1 MVEEMAGSGESGV
14 LSMMPPVQRLA
25 CLLAFAWCGTAFG
38 IIPYGSGPNDVDS
51 NLNVLTPNTLPP
63 NGSPAANIVQFG
75 GNNASGIYL
84 GFGYVLTANHVVMVD
99 NGLVIN
105 GVSYDRDLTFAPLQI
120 TEDNPAT
127 AYADVVD
134 MKLIKILPGLGLPS
148 APSVVQKLPLNFST
162 TSDLNFAGTMSG
174 WGQGKGSFIP
184 VGMTPVNANK
194 GWLWGGDGTRAL
206 RWATNTTLSS
216 VVNPNYMGYAY
227 EGLETAFN
235 RSLGS
240 TTGQITLGDSGGG
253 FFQFIDGVWKLSGL
267 NTSILSWQASA
278 STYDG
283 VAPFFPAPPVFPQQ
297 ADSPDLTDYVRIARY
312 GYLLRYENW
321 ANAKLGNPAA
331 VLTADPDKDEVSNLL
346 EYAFHTDP
354 NSAASAS
361 YPQPGVEGSD
371 VTLTYT
377 QLLSATDLS
386 YVVEEASSLTNSTV
400 WTPATV
406 VEEIVSTSGLT
417 RVVKAK
423 VAMGVATRKFLRLK
437 VTQLQP

>member
-1 MVEEMAGSGESGV
+1 MVEERRYLGKGGV
-14 LSMMPPVQRLA
+14 FSMMPSAQRLA
-25 CLLAFAWCGTAFG
+25 CLLAFAWCGGAAQA
-38 IIPYGSGPNDVDS
+38 IIPYGAGPSDVDS
-51 NLNVLTPNTLPP
+51 NLNVLAPDTLPP
-63 NGSPAANIVQFG
+63 NGAPVANLVQFG
-75 GNNASGIYL
+75 VNNASGIYL
-84 GFGYVLTANHVVMVD
+84 GFGYVLTAHHVNMED
-99 NGLVIN
+99 SGLVIN

-120 TEDNPAT
+120 TEENPST

-134 MKLIKILPGLGLPS
+134 MKLIKILPRVIAPLGLPS
-148 APSVVQKLPLNFST
+148 APSVVQKLPLNYAT
-162 TSDLNFAGTMSG
+162 GSDLSTSGTMAG
-174 WGQGKGSFIP
+174 WGQGKGAAI
-184 VGMTPVNANK
+184 TPANK

-216 VVNPNYMGYAY
+216 VVNPNYSGYHY

-240 TTGQITLGDSGGG
+240 TTGQITMGDSGGG
-253 FFQFIDGVWKLSGL
+253 LFQLIGGTWKLSGL

-283 VAPFFPAPPVFPQQ
+283 SPPFFSTPQPS
-297 ADSPDLTDYVRIARY
+297 DSPDLTDYVRIARY

-321 ANAKLGNPAA
+321 ANAKLADPAA
-331 VLTADPDKDEVSNLL
+331 VLTADPDKDGVTNLL

-361 YPQPGVEGSD
+361 YPQSGKEGSD

-386 YVVEEASSLTNSTV
+386 YVVEEASELTNSTV
-400 WTPATV
+400 WTPAPV
-406 VEEIVSTSGLT
+406 VEEIVSASGLT

-423 VAMGVATRKFLRLK
+423 VAMGMATKKFLRLK

>member
-1 MVEEMAGSGESGV
+1 
-14 LSMMPPVQRLA
+14 
-25 CLLAFAWCGTAFG
+25 
-38 IIPYGSGPNDVDS
+38 
-51 NLNVLTPNTLPP
+51 
-63 NGSPAANIVQFG
+63 
-75 GNNASGIYL
+75 
-84 GFGYVLTANHVVMVD
+84 
-99 NGLVIN
+99 
-105 GVSYDRDLTFAPLQI
+105 
-120 TEDNPAT
+120 
-127 AYADVVD
+127 
-134 MKLIKILPGLGLPS
+134 
-148 APSVVQKLPLNFST
+148 
-162 TSDLNFAGTMSG
+162 
-174 WGQGKGSFIP
+174 
-184 VGMTPVNANK
+184 
-194 GWLWGGDGTRAL
+194 
-206 RWATNTTLSS
+206 
-216 VVNPNYMGYAY
+216 
-227 EGLETAFN
+227 LETAFN